1 MTVPRGPSVKRQRG
15 RQGRPLL
22 LAVLGS
28 AAPSVMAQVQLR
40 LFGGF
45 QIQVPSG
52 QTIALPA
59 RKAQALLAYLALH
72 PGQAHPRDKLAALLW
87 GDVPA
92 ERARHSLR
100 QVLVGLRHALPR
112 SGPVILLEE
121 ADSVAVGGSAI
132 DVDVTS
138 FERLAAS
145 AEADALAAAIALY
158 RGDLLEGLAVQEAP
172 FEEWLLTERER
183 LRELAVET
191 LAKLLAHHLKAGNRD
206 EAIQAAVRLLGLDP
220 VLESVHRALMRLY
233 AQQGRR
239 GAALAQ
245 YQACVSV
252 LERELGIEPEA
263 ETKRLYHEVLQS
275 RAVHSAARGVSHPV
289 PEAVVPALPEAA
301 SGPPLVG
308 RDPFLDQL
316 RQAWDSAC
324 LGRGRISVVLGEAG
338 IGKSRLVATLAGD
351 AASQGGRVLVGAAHE
366 SERILPF
373 GPWVDAFR
381 RGGVITELEAQSTA
395 AAPWIDEL
403 ARVFPEIGGPTPP
416 PRPGATDYLRVF
428 EAVTK
433 LTLHLAE
440 ERPLLLMLE
449 DLHWADEMSLRLL
462 AYLGRRVA
470 AGEVFVLATA
480 REEELVEA
488 PRLRAALEELG
499 RETHFASIALPPL
512 SQPDTAALV
521 QTLART
527 GMGASALT
535 RLGDQVWA
543 ASAGN
548 PFVAVEMIRALHEGR
563 TDPLPQPVRDTIAGR
578 LGRLPPHA
586 RHVAA
591 VASVIGRDFDFALL
605 LRAAGLTPD
614 AAAEGVEELV
624 GRRILHVVGERLDF
638 THDRIR
644 EVTYESLLPPRRQ
657 VLHGAVGH
665 GLEDL
670 YAERLAEVVDRLA
683 FHYSQAQDAAK
694 AVDYLAR
701 SAEQAVRASAHE
713 QAVKALQ
720 DALAHA
726 RVLPESQ
733 RDRAILDLLLR
744 QALSLSNLGRFRE
757 ILDLLLANGPRIARS
772 QDPRLAGPYFFR
784 LALTYSYLGEQEQAG
799 RTAEQALAAAEQCG
813 DDATMGKACYVLSL
827 QRHYTGHPREGIAF
841 GERAVGLL
849 ERTGEANWLGLVHWV
864 LGLNHHALGEFDEAL
879 AAEARVEALGEA
891 LAEPRLRSF
900 AAWTTGWIQATR
912 GEWDVGIEA
921 CQRGVD
927 LSPDPVNT
935 ALAVGR
941 LGYAYLEKGDVTR
954 ALPLLEQTARV
965 FGSFRFRQIQ
975 GQYTVFLGEAQ
986 LLHGD
991 LATARTLVSSG
1002 LDITREASYPTG
1014 VAWAQRTLGRIA
1026 LASGELSEA
1035 QAHLNDALQTFR
1047 SIEAHFEVAR
1057 TCLVLAEL
1065 AHRRGERETT
1075 AAQVSMAQR
1084 IFADLRVPCYVAR
1097 AEALTARLMPLTSA
1111 GPPPPPPASPSSSAP
1126 SAGTPRPPSPAPPR
1140 GYPSAGPGT
1149 DAASRR

>member
-1 MTVPRGPSVKRQRG
+1 
-15 RQGRPLL
+15 
-22 LAVLGS
+22 
-28 AAPSVMAQVQLR
+28 MAQVQLR
-40 LFGGF
+40 LLGGL

-52 QTIALPA
+52 HTVALPA

-72 PGQAHPRDKLAALLW
+72 PGQTHPRDKLAALLW

-112 SGPVILLEE
+112 SGPAILLEE
-121 ADSVAVGGSAI
+121 ADSVAVSGDAV
-132 DVDVTS
+132 DVDVLS
-138 FERLAAS
+138 FERLATATD
-145 AEADALAAAIALY
+145 ADGLTHATSLY

-183 LRELAVET
+183 LRELAIEA
-191 LAKLLAHHLKAGNRD
+191 LARLLAHHLKVGNRD
-206 EAIQAAVRLLGLDP
+206 DAIQAAVRLLGLDP
-220 VLESVHRALMRLY
+220 ALEAAHRALMRLY

-252 LERELGIEPEA
+252 LERELGIEPEP

-275 RAVHSAARGVSHPV
+275 RAVDAAARDPL
-289 PEAVVPALPEAA
+289 PAAPVPALPEAA

-308 RDPFLDQL
+308 REAFLDQL
-316 RQAWDSAC
+316 RGAWGSAC
-324 LGRGRISVVLGEAG
+324 RGRGRVCAVLGEAG
-338 IGKSRLVATLAGD
+338 IGKSRLVGRVAVD

-373 GPWVDAFR
+373 APWVDAFR
-381 RGGVITELEAQSTA
+381 RGGVIAELEAHSPPV
-395 AAPWIDEL
+395 APWVAEL

-416 PRPGATDYLRVF
+416 PGLGSTDYVRVF

-440 ERPLLLMLE
+440 ERPLLLIVE

-470 AGEVFVLATA
+470 ASAVFVLATA

-488 PRLRAALEELG
+488 PRLPAVLEELG
-499 RETHFASIALPPL
+499 RETHFARIALPPL

-521 QTLART
+521 QTLARSGT
-527 GMGASALT
+527 NASALT
-535 RLGDQVWA
+535 RLGEQVWA
-543 ASAGN
+543 GSGGN
-548 PFVAVEMIRALHEGR
+548 PFIAVEMIRALHEGR
-563 TDPLPQPVRDTIAGR
+563 TDAVPGPVRDTIAGR
-578 LGRLPPHA
+578 LGRVGPHA
-586 RHVAA
+586 RQVAA

-624 GRRILHVVGERLDF
+624 GRRILHVVGERLDV

-665 GLEDL
+665 ALEEL

-683 FHYSQAQDAAK
+683 FHYSQAQDTDK

-701 SAEQAVRASAHE
+701 SAEQAHRASAHE
-713 QAVKALQ
+713 QAVKAFA

-726 RVLPESQ
+726 RVLPDPR
-733 RDRAILDLLLR
+733 RDRAILDLTLR
-744 QALSLSNLGRFRE
+744 QSLSLSNLGRFRE
-757 ILDLLLANGPRIARS
+757 ILDLLQANSARMARVD
-772 QDPRLAGPYFFR
+772 DPRLTGPYFFR
-784 LALTYSYLGEQEQAG
+784 LALTYSYLGEQDQAG
-799 RTAEQALAAAEQCG
+799 QTAERALAAAEQCG
-813 DDATMGKACYVLSL
+813 DDATMGKTCYVLSL

-841 GERAVGLL
+841 GERAVALL
-849 ERTGEANWLGLVHWV
+849 EHTGELSWLGLVHWV
-864 LGLNHHALGEFDEAL
+864 LGLNHHALGEFEQAL
-879 AAEARVEALGEA
+879 AAEVRVEALGDA
-891 LAEPRLRSF
+891 LEEPRLRSF
-900 AAWTTGWIQATR
+900 AAWTTGWILATR
-912 GEWDVGIEA
+912 GEWDAGIEA

-941 LGYAYLEKGDVTR
+941 LGYAYLEKGDAAR
-954 ALPLLEQTARV
+954 ALPLLQQTARV
-965 FGSFRFRQIQ
+965 FGNFRFRQIQ
-975 GQYTVFLGEAQ
+975 GQYTVFLGEAH
-986 LLHGD
+986 LVNAD
-991 LATARTLVSSG
+991 LDTARTLVSSG
-1002 LDITREASYPTG
+1002 LDITREASYPFG

-1026 LASGELSEA
+1026 LASGELSTA
-1035 QAHLNDALQTFR
+1035 RTHLDDALGSFQ
-1047 SIEAHFEVAR
+1047 SIEARFEVAR
-1057 TCLVLAEL
+1057 TCLALAEL
-1065 AHRRGERETT
+1065 AHRRGEQDAT
-1075 AAQVSMAQR
+1075 AARLATAR
-1084 IFADLRVPCYVAR
+1084 GIFADLAVPRYVALTDT
-1097 AEALTARLMPLTSA
+1097 LTAQLIQLTSA
-1111 GPPPPPPASPSSSAP
+1111 
-1126 SAGTPRPPSPAPPR
+1126 R
-1140 GYPSAGPGT
+1140 
-1149 DAASRR
+1149 